1 MNPILQDYK
10 DSLAEARKSII
21 NSTPENYAANLEEYS
36 AKLNDWYSSVVKFDP
51 LPVDIESFLDER
63 SYLGK
68 YFGGEL
74 LSDEKN
80 YWRLAL
86 KDIFPSINYSPYWLV
101 CLKGAIGV
109 GKTTTASV
117 GALYDLQWLLCNP
130 DPQGF
135 LGSLP
140 AARIEFAIF
149 NITLSATDVIW
160 DKIASMMAE
169 SDYFTGLMGK
179 AKKRFKTDTLFPKRI
194 DFFSGSRIGH
204 SLGRDVYEVIIDEA
218 NFEVITGQ
226 VRKTFYSLFRR
237 METRFMRKEGGFPG
251 RIWII
256 SSETDKSSVLNSL
269 IEEYRGQE
277 GVFIRQPAVWD
288 VKPEKYAGDKR
299 FKVFTG
305 SILKPNPVIVDQTNE
320 SLFKEEQELIIEVPE
335 KHKHDFETDV
345 NGALRDLAGVSTFS
359 RYKLFKQRDKL
370 DNALCMELLFPDNF
384 ELDFNDDNDQ
394 IMNKT
399 LIPDYFEKVY
409 LPSFPRYLHI
419 DIGLT
424 GDRLGFGCTYIS
436 QYKEIRTRNILTFD
450 EVTVNI
456 PEIVAEFA
464 FAIQSKT
471 GQQIPLFKVRA
482 FILWLAKRGYSFGC
496 ITADGYESADCLQM
510 LKRVGFNTEEI
521 SVDKTS
527 APYLK
532 LRAQVS
538 EEHIFMPDSKLLRAE
553 LEDLE
558 VSPDGKKV
566 DHPEGKRP
574 DGSPYSKDMADGICG
589 SVFNLFKNSDKNRM
603 AYFNPSTTP
612 SEISKIMETFWP
624 GEKGINV

>member
-1 MNPILQDYK
+1 MIPIAQEYK
-10 DSLAEARKSII
+10 DLIVGNREYFTREKLDDI
-21 NSTPENYAANLEEYS
+21 YA
-36 AKLNDWYSSVVKFDP
+36 KIVGFDP
-51 LPVDIESFLDER
+51 LPVDIDTFLDDR
-63 SYLGK
+63 AYLGK
-68 YFGGEL
+68 YFGREL
-74 LSDEKN
+74 LSVEKN

-86 KDIFPSINYSPYWLV
+86 KEIFPSINYSPYWLV

-140 AARIEFAIF
+140 TARIEFAIF
-149 NITLSATDVIW
+149 NITLSATDVVW

-169 SDYFTGLMGK
+169 SEYFTGLMGK

-204 SLGRDVYEVIIDEA
+204 SLGRDVYEVLIDEA
-218 NFEVITGQ
+218 NFEIITGQ

-277 GVFIRQPAVWD
+277 GVFIRQPAVWE
-288 VKPEKYAGDKR
+288 VKPEKYEGDKR

-305 SILKPNPVIVDQTNE
+305 SISKPNPVIIDSTNE
-320 SLFKEEQELIIEVPE
+320 ALFKDEQELIIEVPE

-345 NGALRDLAGVSTFS
+345 NGSLRDLAGKSTFS
-359 RYKLFKQRDKL
+359 RYRLFKQRDKL
-370 DNALCMELLFPDNF
+370 DNALCVELLFPDTF

-394 IMNKT
+394 IMNKI
-399 LIPDYFEKVY
+399 LIPEYFEKVY
-409 LPSFPRYLHI
+409 LSSFPRYLHI

-424 GDRLGFGCTYIS
+424 GDRLGFGCSYIS
-436 QYKEIRTRNILTFD
+436 QYKDMKTRNILTFD
-450 EVTVNI
+450 EVTVSI

-471 GQQIPLFKVRA
+471 GQAIPLFKVRA

-496 ITADGYESADCLQM
+496 VSADGYESADMLQM
-510 LKRVGFNTEEI
+510 IKRIGFSTEEI
-521 SVDKTS
+521 SVDATS
-527 APYLK
+527 NPYLK
-532 LRAQVS
+532 FRAQVS
-538 EEHIFMPDSKLLRAE
+538 EEHIFLPDSKLLRQE
-553 LEDLE
+553 MEDLE
-558 VSPDGKKV
+558 VSPDGKKI

-574 DGSPYSKDMADGICG
+574 DGSPYSKDLADAVCG
-589 SVFNLFKNSDKNRM
+589 SIYNLFKNSDKSRM
-603 AYFNPSTTP
+603 AYINLSPQ
-612 SEISKIMETFWP
+612 SKEDSRLRDKFWP
-624 GEKGINV
+624 GEQGIVV